1 MNRNNYKQMKY
12 SKHAHLQ
19 RKIFQP
25 DETDRIRRMIHY
37 QRFHSRRIAFT
48 NGCFDILHAGHIDYL
63 SRAADEA
70 DVLIVGLNTDDS
82 VRRIKG
88 KNRPVNDQEARASLL
103 AALSFVD
110 AVVLFEEDTP
120 AQLIS
125 AILPD
130 VLIKGDDWAA
140 DDIVGADVVRK
151 HNGRVLTLPLL
162 KGYSTSNLIQKIKES
177 LETPE

>member
-1 MNRNNYKQMKY
+1 M
-12 SKHAHLQ
+12 KHAHLQ

-25 DETDRIRRMIHY
+25 GETDRLSRMVHY
-37 QRFHSRRIAFT
+37 HRFHNRKVAFT
-48 NGCFDILHAGHIDYL
+48 NGCFDILHAGHVDYL
-63 SRAADEA
+63 ARAADEA

-82 VRRIKG
+82 VRRLKG
-88 KNRPVNDQEARASLL
+88 RGRPVNDQEARAKLL

-130 VLIKGDDWAA
+130 VLIKGDDWQV

-151 HNGRVLTLPLL
+151 NKGVVLTVPLL
-162 KGYSTSNLIQKIKES
+162 QGYSTSLLIKKIKE
-177 LETPE
+177 TQ

>member
-1 MNRNNYKQMKY
+1 M
-12 SKHAHLQ
+12 KHAHLQ

-25 DETDRIRRMIHY
+25 EETDRLRQMIHY
-37 QRFHSRRIAFT
+37 HRFHDRKVAFT
-48 NGCFDILHAGHIDYL
+48 NGCFDILHAGHVDYL
-63 SRAADEA
+63 ARAADEA

-88 KNRPVNDQEARASLL
+88 ESRPVNDQEARASLL

-125 AILPD
+125 TILPD
-130 VLIKGDDWAA
+130 VLIKGDDWQVG
-140 DDIVGADVVRK
+140 DIVGADVVRK
-151 HNGRVLTLPLL
+151 NKGEVLTLPLL
-162 KGYSTSNLIQKIKES
+162 QGYSTSNLIKKIKE
-177 LETPE
+177 TW